1 MNKDPAFLFY
11 SSDFLTGTMLMSNEQ
26 TGKYI
31 RLLCLQH
38 QKGGR
43 LTHKDMI
50 GICGTC
56 DEDIFD
62 KFEVDEAGLYYNV
75 RLDAE
80 MRRRSAYSESR
91 RQNRLSKSQED
102 TSQSYVPHM
111 ETETET
117 ATKTKTIPK
126 KPVTESRAFRP
137 PTLEEVALYCTE
149 RKNMVDPQVWL
160 DYYTSNGWKVGK
172 NSMKDWKAAVR
183 TWEKNN
189 FGSSTSRSSPRK
201 PSNMGNFKQREYSD
215 EDLEF
220 LFTDVSGLAE
230 TEGGLK

>member
-1 MNKDPAFLFY
+1 
-11 SSDFLTGTMLMSNEQ
+11 MSNEQ

-75 RLDAE
+75 RLDSE
-80 MRRRSAYSESR
+80 MKRRSAYSESR
-91 RQNRLSKSQED
+91 RQNRLSKSQEAE
-102 TSQSYVPHM
+102 TSQSYDPHM

-117 ATKTKTIPK
+117 ETKTENKPLPVPK
-126 KPVTESRAFRP
+126 KQVTESRAFRP

-149 RKNMVDPQVWL
+149 RKNMVDPQMWL
-160 DYYTSNGWKVGK
+160 DYYTSNGWRVGK
-172 NSMKDWKAAVR
+172 NSMEDWKAAVR

-189 FGSSTSRSSPRK
+189 FGSSTSRPSPRK
-201 PSNMGNFKQREYSD
+201 PSNVGNFAQREYSNEYID
-215 EDLEF
+215 SLY
-220 LFTDVSGLAE
+220 TDVSGLAE
-230 TEGGLK
+230 TEGGSK